1 MGAGQ
6 QAGFM
11 GVDPTGLRTRMHY
24 LVTKGKNFDPS
35 DLLYR

>member
-1 MGAGQ
+1 VRVNRPGLWGQ
-6 QAGFM
+6 TLPGWH
-11 GVDPTGLRTRMHY
+11 TRVHY